1 MNFKF
6 FENWFK
12 ITRGYCKDCSRSQ
25 QLSLQET
32 LKVISK
38 RTMTQ
43 YGQVGTLSF
52 IELSEEEMEEE
63 TPPQV
68 AQSID

>member
-1 MNFKF
+1 
-6 FENWFK
+6 
-12 ITRGYCKDCSRSQ
+12 
-25 QLSLQET
+25 
-32 LKVISK
+32 
-38 RTMTQ
+38 MTQ

-68 AQSID
+68 AQSIDWR